1 MSSNIE
7 IKLFIR
13 VDKKG
18 NEYLIGSPDLP
29 AEINLNDYTFIV
41 FLPEEEGGKAKLILR
56 PKRDSTS
63 QED

>member
-7 IKLFIR
+7 IKLFVRI
-13 VDKKG
+13 DKNG

-41 FLPEEEGGKAKLILR
+41 FYPEEGEDKAKLILR
-56 PKRDSTS
+56 PKRDFPT
-63 QED
+63 EEN